1 MMDFT
6 QCIMQSVY
14 VINCIEVLVM
24 TSIVGECWRLI
35 CHYIHYCQRLHSII
49 CSGFI
54 HSDCCI
60 VCCHLP
66 DTRKPCIENGLS
78 RPKLPIT

>member
-1 MMDFT
+1 MDFT

-24 TSIVGECWRLI
+24 TSIVGECWIII
-35 CHYIHYCQRLHSII
+35 CHYIVRDYILLSALA
-49 CSGFI
+49 SFTA
-54 HSDCCI
+54 I
-60 VCCHLP
+60 VVSCAAIYRIPGSLVLR
-66 DTRKPCIENGLS
+66 TGLC